1 LQDRHLYYHEQ
12 ALVEHLIWYAARI
25 TGWFE
30 IVSSFFGGKMKNQA
44 QQYREISQIFKALAH
59 PSRLKLMENLM
70 KRECCVG
77 EIQKCLALSQPNVSQ
92 HLSVLKEAG
101 LIVGRRE
108 RNKICYRISDDRIMK
123 ILKAFEIGE
132 K

>member
-1 LQDRHLYYHEQ
+1 M
-12 ALVEHLIWYAARI
+12 
-25 TGWFE
+25 
-30 IVSSFFGGKMKNQA
+30 VSSFFREKMKA
-44 QQYREISQIFKALAH
+44 KALQYREISQIFKALAH

-92 HLSVLKEAG
+92 HLGVLKEAG

-108 RNKICYRISDDRIMK
+108 RNKICYRISDDRIIK
-123 ILKAFEIGE
+123 ILKAFKIGE

>member
-1 LQDRHLYYHEQ
+1 
-12 ALVEHLIWYAARI
+12 
-25 TGWFE
+25 
-30 IVSSFFGGKMKNQA
+30 MKDEA
-44 QQYREISQIFKALAH
+44 QQYIEVSQIFKALAH
-59 PSRLKLMENLM
+59 PSRLRLMENLM

-77 EIQKCLALSQPNVSQ
+77 EIQKCIALSQPNVSQ

-101 LIVGRRE
+101 LIIGRRE

-123 ILKAFEIGE
+123 ILKTFEIGE

>member
-1 LQDRHLYYHEQ
+1 M
-12 ALVEHLIWYAARI
+12 
-25 TGWFE
+25 
-30 IVSSFFGGKMKNQA
+30 SSFFGGKMKNQA

-108 RNKICYRISDDRIMK
+108 RNKICYRISDDRIIK

>member
-1 LQDRHLYYHEQ
+1 MKD
-12 ALVEHLIWYAARI
+12 
-25 TGWFE
+25 
-30 IVSSFFGGKMKNQA
+30 KMKEF
-44 QQYREISQIFKALAH
+44 REISQIFKALAH

-108 RNKICYRISDDRIMK
+108 RNKICYTISDDRIIK
-123 ILKAFEIGE
+123 ILKTFKIGD
-132 K
+132 